1 MHIVTK
7 IFGEIYVDEEKKITF
22 PRGIVGFPELTDFML
37 IHDAD
42 SKDPDGGGIRW
53 LQSLQEPA
61 FAMPVMDPLIILP
74 DYNPTIE
81 DELLKPIGKLY
92 PENMLVLVTVTVP
105 VDIKNLSVNL
115 KAPLIINGDTKKAVQ
130 VILDDDYE
138 VKHYIYEQLDK
149 AKKER
154 EKASN

>member
-1 MHIVTK
+1 MHIITK
-7 IFGEIYVDEEKKITF
+7 IFGEILVDEEKKITF
-22 PRGIVGFPELTDFML
+22 PSGIVGFPDLKDFML

-42 SKDPDGGGIRW
+42 TKDPDGGGIKW

-61 FAMPVMDPLIILP
+61 FALPVMDPLILIP

-105 VDIKNLSVNL
+105 IDIKNLSVNL

-130 VILDDDYE
+130 VILEDDYE
-138 VKHYIYEQLDK
+138 VKHYIYDKLDK
-149 AKKER
+149 VKKES
-154 EKASN
+154 EG